1 MQSMKLYSR
10 HWTLLVNCCL
20 ILISGKSLKKAEQY
34 QIWLSIDC
42 NSCSAFLEMQK
53 NIFLV

>member
-10 HWTLLVNCCL
+10 YIGQLHVNCCL
-20 ILISGKSLKKAEQY
+20 ILISGKGLKKAERY

-42 NSCSAFLEMQK
+42 NSCSAFLVM
-53 NIFLV
+53 